1 MNEEETRMSSPQ
13 KTARVAGVLWLL
25 AAATTGFPLVYV
37 RPRLIVSGDAVRTVS
52 NILAFESLFR
62 ASIASSVLSQ
72 IFFLC
77 LGVTMY
83 RLLRDAGKTLAL
95 VCMTSLVV
103 GASIGGINALNNI
116 AALVV
121 SGDVDDMKSFQP
133 DQRNAL
139 VMTFIRL
146 NNSGVGLGEVF
157 IGVFMCAF
165 GLFILRSGAVPR
177 VLGVLLIIGACA
189 FLINTFTKILIPQ
202 FYPGLMTQLTMI
214 PNAFGPPATM
224 LWLLFKG
231 VEERQ
236 SM

>member
-72 IFFLC
+72 VFFLC

-116 AALVV
+116 GALVV

-165 GLFILRSGAVPR
+165 GLFIIRSGAVPR

-202 FYPGLMTQLTMI
+202 FYPGLMRQLTMI